1 MNKKFKLMRAGDV
14 VVDLGAAPGGW
25 SQVAKE
31 AVGEKGIVIG
41 IDLQEI
47 EPIEGA
53 VFIRGD
59 VRLNEMSDTLIKTI
73 DNIIREKGRLRT
85 PHQPVDTVTSNMSP
99 NANIAMSNKSS
110 NVDIITSNMPPNIT
124 GNAGVAASS
133 VPPNIIRNIGVAT
146 SKMYP
151 NTNGNVDTVIS
162 DMSPN
167 ISGHYDVD
175 EARSVELCEHAFLF
189 AKKVLKNGG
198 NFVVKIF
205 EGAHYCEYLM
215 QVRSAFDFC
224 KPYAPD
230 ATRPKSSEMFI
241 VARDFIRV

>member
-1 MNKKFKLMRAGDV
+1 MKPGNV

-31 AVGEKGIVIG
+31 VVGEKGIVIG

-47 EPIEGA
+47 EPIEGV

-59 VRLNEMSDTLIKTI
+59 IRQNIMSNTLIKTI
-73 DNIIREKGRLRT
+73 GDILREKGRSHI
-85 PHQPVDTVTSNMSP
+85 PHRDANVAISNMSP
-99 NANIAMSNKSS
+99 NL
-110 NVDIITSNMPPNIT
+110 
-124 GNAGVAASS
+124 GG
-133 VPPNIIRNIGVAT
+133 NIGVAT
-146 SKMYP
+146 SDIHP
-151 NTNGNVDTVIS
+151 NVGGNVDVVIS
-162 DMSPN
+162 DISPN
-167 ISGHYDVD
+167 ISGNYDVD
-175 EARSVELCEHAFLF
+175 EARSVELCEYALSF

-205 EGAHYCEYLM
+205 EGAHYNEYLM

-230 ATRPKSSEMFI
+230 ATRSRSSEVYI
-241 VARDFIRV
+241 VARGFIKV